1 MKIIIAESTRKN
13 KKYKANVEGEKKA
26 VHFGQKD
33 ADDYTKTKDETQRDS
48 YIARHGSKENWGR
61 SGVMTPGWLSRWLL
75 WEKKTLP
82 AAVTAASD
90 MYRGVKFKLD

>member
-26 VHFGQKD
+26 VHVGQKD
-33 ADDYTKTKDETQRDS
+33 ADDYTTTHNNTQRNS
-48 YIARHGSKENWGR
+48 YIARHGSEENWGR

-75 WEKKTLP
+75 WGKKTCPLQ
-82 AAVTAASD
+82 
-90 MYRGVKFKLD
+90 

>member
-33 ADDYTKTKDETQRDS
+33 ADDYTKTKEKTQRDS
-48 YIARHGSKENWGR
+48 YVARHGSKENWGR
-61 SGVMTPGWLSRWLL
+61 SGVMTLGWLSRWLL
-75 WEKKTLP
+75 CEKKTLP
-82 AAVTAASD
+82 AAVRAASD
-90 MYRGVKFKLD
+90 MYRGVNFKLD